1 MASLLIS
8 GGDAGRKFITL
19 SVTSQILLVSE
30 HIAQAEQITLYLQ
43 QHDFDV
49 VVVDTFEELPN
60 FQTADAVIGVPTPET
75 FLLYSDLM
83 ALEVR
88 PLLVWI
94 TDQYANLLGHI
105 ADVADAI
112 LPNHPLYIERQLSL
126 LLNWRAELN
135 KSNTADEPHGS
146 ETELLKNAIVR
157 NVSHELRTPFLQV
170 KSAVSLIA
178 EEAKN
183 ESLVTYASNAL
194 SRLESI
200 IQNITMLGSSL
211 EYNPAPIILRD
222 TVEGARRNLQR
233 SNGNIASDDRIKLL
247 IDDKLPPVMAD
258 RQGLTTVMR
267 LLIENALKFSKEQV
281 EIIARQEGGRAFIAV
296 QDYGIGIPEN
306 KLKNIFELFYQ
317 IDGSTTRRYGGTGIG
332 LALVKLILELH
343 QSKIYVQSIPGQGSI
358 FYFFLSLVDMDDNAL
373 VS

>member
-49 VVVDTFEELPN
+49 IVVDTFEELPN

-258 RQGLTTVMR
+258 RQGLTTIMR

-281 EIIARQEGGRAFIAV
+281 EVIARQEGDRAFIAV

-343 QSKIYVQSIPGQGSI
+343 QSKIYVQSIPDQGSI

>member
-1 MASLLIS
+1 M
-8 GGDAGRKFITL
+8 